1 MHKAFLLLD
10 RMFPALQSRSVV
22 MLAALLA
29 AVLVGTLAP
38 ATPAEAITRKQRI
51 QNAFSVVNDQRGDRY
66 QYGAA
71 GPHRFDCS
79 GLTYYSFRKAGFR
92 NVPRTS
98 SAQARHTRRIPKSQ
112 LRRGDFVF
120 FYNGAARASNVY
132 HLGVFAGWV
141 KGRRVIVHAP
151 STGKRV
157 HRAKI
162 WTRSW
167 FAGTLR

>member
-1 MHKAFLLLD
+1 MSY
-10 RMFPALQSRSVV
+10 ALRGRSFIT
-22 MLAALLA
+22 LAALLA
-29 AVLVGTLAP
+29 AVLVGSLA
-38 ATPAEAITRKQRI
+38 ATPPAEASTRKQRI
-51 QNAFSVVNDQRGDRY
+51 QHAFSVVNDQRGDRY

-79 GLTYYSFRKAGFR
+79 GLIYYAFRKSGFR

-98 SAQARHTRRIPKSQ
+98 TAQARYTKRIPKSQ

-120 FYNGAARASNVY
+120 FHDGAARPSNVY
-132 HLGVFAGWV
+132 HVGIFAGRV
-141 KGRRVIVHAP
+141 KGHPVIVHSP
-151 STGKRV
+151 STGQRV
-157 HRAKI
+157 HRSKI

>member
-1 MHKAFLLLD
+1 
-10 RMFPALQSRSVV
+10 MFHALRGHVIV
-22 MLAALLA
+22 TFAALLA
-29 AVLVGTLAP
+29 TVLVGGLAAAP
-38 ATPAEAITRKQRI
+38 PAEAMTRKQRI
-51 QNAFSVVNDQRGDRY
+51 QHAFSIVIDQRGDRY

-71 GPHRFDCS
+71 GPDRFDCS
-79 GLTYYSFRKAGFR
+79 GLTYFSFRKAGFR

-120 FYNGAARASNVY
+120 FHDGAARPANVY
-132 HLGVFAGWV
+132 HLGVFAGWI

-151 STGKRV
+151 STGERV

>member
-1 MHKAFLLLD
+1 MYH
-10 RMFPALQSRSVV
+10 ALRGHVIV
-22 MLAALLA
+22 TFAALLA
-29 AVLVGTLAP
+29 TVLVGGLATAP
-38 ATPAEAITRKQRI
+38 PAEAMTRKQRI
-51 QNAFSVVNDQRGDRY
+51 QHAFSIVIDQRGDRY

-71 GPHRFDCS
+71 GPDRFDCS
-79 GLTYYSFRKAGFR
+79 GLTYFSFRKAGFR

-120 FYNGAARASNVY
+120 FHHGAARPSNVY

-151 STGKRV
+151 STGERV